1 MLRHAAQGSG
11 YATRLAVEAR
21 VTGKRRGVPCL
32 LRVINKDEA
41 SFARRSRYG
50 ANLRL
55 LREQH
60 YQVDDV
66 ETSTTQTDHHRLS
79 NFLILKSDLS
89 HIKCLKEESEHLVVN
104 DMKSVIMGDQGVK
117 RRVTTVSSGM
127 RSSAT
132 SQAGAPSTAD
142 SASDTN
148 SSSIISDTS
157 SVYSSA
163 SAILDSISS
172 IFSMRSATSQAPAKP
187 KLPSTPADPIQ
198 AEG

>member
-11 YATRLAVEAR
+11 YATRLALEAR
-21 VTGKRRGVPCL
+21 VTGKRRRVPCL

-55 LREQH
+55 LREQN
-60 YQVDDV
+60 YQAD
-66 ETSTTQTDHHRLS
+66 EAEAPGAALGQADHRTS
-79 NFLILKSDLS
+79 NFLILKSDLG

-104 DMKSVIMGDQGVK
+104 DMKSVIMGDSNGK
-117 RRVTTVSSGM
+117 RKVAASASGQRSTVSS
-127 RSSAT
+127 
-132 SQAGAPSTAD
+132 SQAGAPTD
-142 SASDTN
+142 MASDSN

-172 IFSMRSATSQAPAKP
+172 IFSIRSSASSTVAKP
-187 KLPSTPADPIQ
+187 K
-198 AEG
+198 